1 MARPATGQ
9 VIERQSKR
17 GRRFALRF
25 RAYGE
30 RQYVTLGLQAD
41 GWTRAKA
48 EQELADTL
56 SLVRMGIWRPATP
69 EPTPV
74 VHDDPTFHVFASEW
88 LDAKRHEGLGERTL
102 LDYEWSLAYHLLPFF
117 SRHRL
122 SEITVREVDRYKAAK
137 ARERA
142 ALDARR
148 AAGEKRVPLGLSA
161 NTTNKT
167 LVRLAQIL
175 EVAVE
180 YGMLP
185 GNPARGR
192 RRRLKSTRPRRAF
205 VQPEQLMALL
215 EAAESYLHGRGRPM
229 LATLAGT
236 GLRIQEALDL
246 QRRHVNLARGTLTVE
261 RSKTDAGVRVVDLT
275 PALRDELALWLDRS
289 RFKEPTDLVFPTL
302 KGEKDC
308 RQNVRRR
315 LLLRA
320 IEKANERLAEDGIEP
335 IGNVAPHGLR
345 RTFASLR
352 VAAGDDPVYVSSQIG
367 HEDPTFTLRVYAQVV
382 KHRERLTAKERE
394 AFERAVEWARMG
406 TNEPLTVPETVEALA
421 SGQEETRRFQRVS

>member
-9 VIERQSKR
+9 VIERNGKR
-17 GRRFALRF
+17 GRTFALRF
-25 RAYGE
+25 RAYGD
-30 RQYVTLGLQAD
+30 RQYVTLGLKAD
-41 GWTRAKA
+41 GWTRPRA

-56 SLVRMGIWRPATP
+56 ALVRKGIWRPATP
-69 EPTPV
+69 EPAPV

-88 LDAKRHEGLGERTL
+88 LEAKRHEGLGERTL
-102 LDYEWSLAYHLLPFF
+102 ADYEWSLSYHLLPFF

-142 ALDARR
+142 TLDARR
-148 AAGEKRVPLGLSA
+148 SSGEKRVPLGLSA

-215 EAAESYLHGRGRPM
+215 RP
-229 LATLAGT
+229 
-236 GLRIQEALDL
+236 
-246 QRRHVNLARGTLTVE
+246 
-261 RSKTDAGVRVVDLT
+261 RSCT
-275 PALRDELALWLDRS
+275 
-289 RFKEPTDLVFPTL
+289 
-302 KGEKDC
+302 C
-308 RQNVRRR
+308 M
-315 LLLRA
+315 
-320 IEKANERLAEDGIEP
+320 
-335 IGNVAPHGLR
+335 
-345 RTFASLR
+345 
-352 VAAGDDPVYVSSQIG
+352 AAGG
-367 HEDPTFTLRVYAQVV
+367 RC
-382 KHRERLTAKERE
+382 
-394 AFERAVEWARMG
+394 
-406 TNEPLTVPETVEALA
+406 
-421 SGQEETRRFQRVS
+421 